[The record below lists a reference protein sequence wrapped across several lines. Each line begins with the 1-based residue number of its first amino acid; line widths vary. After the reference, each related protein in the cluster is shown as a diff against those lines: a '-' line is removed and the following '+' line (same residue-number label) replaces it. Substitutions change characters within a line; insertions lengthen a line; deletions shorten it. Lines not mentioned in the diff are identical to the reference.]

1 MFLDERTGVALQTRD
16 ERDNVIAQT
25 HDNIGS
31 AIETAS
37 GSAAL
42 ASYVI
47 LSPGTES
54 GINSA
59 QVKSKDLVQGERR
72 DRKFFFWHDRA
83 EVANAVGVHPVK
95 FFAIVMMLASSAF
108 AWPWSSDKKNAEDEA
123 RIKDSL
129 LQVEVRNLQREVET
143 LTRIRMQKADS
154 LEKLDAKHWS
164 NRYAESQLTE
174 EHQNVTRELDGRYSK
189 LSTDLGRVTEEV
201 MASKNVTEE
210 AEEKAKGEEISFD
223 ALNTQIKLSIEK
235 TLGDVAGDYPLG
247 MNKRLL
253 RLRQASAEAEKKVP
267 NTIAAVQGYMAD
279 LLARHELTYTQFYGA
294 ELSQVGSRPDVNVN
308 RLRLGTVFLGEV
320 AGDNGDV
327 QALLRSGALQG
338 KVFEWNANLP
348 TEIAANIKAAVNQ
361 VGSMPGA
368 AASASQSATVA
379 IPLDVLQNKAI
390 KNSITD
396 TKELTWTEE
405 FQAFFKKGGFVM
417 YPLMLV
423 AIIALLLFLERFIV
437 LTYRGHLGRRFTK
450 KMNALVA
457 EKKYEDAANLCLDKK
472 TSLAMVLF
480 AVLNKVNDTRENAER
495 SLQEAL
501 LREQPKLERRMG
513 LLAAMGTIAPLLGL
527 LGTVTGIITLFTVI
541 TEVGTNDARV
551 LAGGISEALV
561 TTEMGLVIAIPV
573 MILHGLLSEKIE
585 KITSELYVQSTSLM
599 NKVFGKES

>member
-1 MFLDERTGVALQTRD
+1 MILDERTGAALQTRD
-16 ERDNVIAQT
+16 ERNNVIARSEVTKQSM
-25 HDNIGS
+25 HR
-31 AIETAS
+31 
-37 GSAAL
+37 
-42 ASYVI
+42 I
-47 LSPGTES
+47 LF
-54 GINSA
+54 
-59 QVKSKDLVQGERR
+59 VLVL
-72 DRKFFFWHDRA
+72 FFT
-83 EVANAVGVHPVK
+83 
-95 FFAIVMMLASSAF
+95 SSAF
-108 AWPWSSDKKNAEDEA
+108 AWPWSSDKKSAEDEA

-174 EHQNVTRELDGRYSK
+174 EHQNKTRELDGRYSK

-201 MASKNVTEE
+201 MANKNVTEE
-210 AEEKAKGEEISFD
+210 AEEKSKSEEIAFD
-223 ALNTQIKLSIEK
+223 ALNTQVKLSIEK
-235 TLGDVAGDYPLG
+235 TLGDVAGDYPVG

-253 RLRQASAEAEKKVP
+253 NLKRASAEAEKKVP

-279 LLARHELTYTQFYGA
+279 LLARHEVTYTQSYGA
-294 ELSQVGSRPDVNVN
+294 ELSQVGTRPDVNVN

-320 AGDNGDV
+320 ANDNGDV

-348 TEIAANIKAAVNQ
+348 TEMAANIKAAVNQ
-361 VGSMPGA
+361 AGA
-368 AASASQSATVA
+368 VSGNATDAPSAIIA

-396 TKELTWTEE
+396 AKELTWTEE
-405 FQAFFKKGGFVM
+405 FKSFFKKGGIVM

-423 AIIALLLFLERFIV
+423 AIIALLLFLERFIM
-437 LTYRGHLGRRFTK
+437 LSYRGHLGRRFTK
-450 KMNALVA
+450 KMDALVA
-457 EKKYEDAANLCLDKK
+457 EKKYEEAANLCLKK
-472 TSLAMVLF
+472 ETSLAMVLF

-599 NKVFGKES
+599 NKVFGKESK

>member
-1 MFLDERTGVALQTRD
+1 MILDERTGAALQTRD
-16 ERDNVIAQT
+16 ERNNVIARSEVTKQSM
-25 HDNIGS
+25 HR
-31 AIETAS
+31 
-37 GSAAL
+37 
-42 ASYVI
+42 I
-47 LSPGTES
+47 LF
-54 GINSA
+54 
-59 QVKSKDLVQGERR
+59 VLVL
-72 DRKFFFWHDRA
+72 FFT
-83 EVANAVGVHPVK
+83 
-95 FFAIVMMLASSAF
+95 SSAF
-108 AWPWSSDKKNAEDEA
+108 AWPWSSDKKSAEDEA

-129 LQVEVRNLQREVET
+129 LQIEVRNLQREVET

-154 LEKLDAKHWS
+154 LEKLDAEHWS

-174 EHQNVTRELDGRYSK
+174 EHQNKTRELDGRYSK

-201 MASKNVTEE
+201 MANKNFTEE
-210 AEEKAKGEEISFD
+210 AEEKSKSEEIAFD
-223 ALNTQIKLSIEK
+223 ALNTQVKLSIEK
-235 TLGDVAGDYPLG
+235 TLGDVAGDYPVG

-253 RLRQASAEAEKKVP
+253 NLKRASAEAEKNVP

-279 LLARHELTYTQFYGA
+279 LLARHEVTYTQSYGA
-294 ELSQVGSRPDVNVN
+294 ELSQVGTRPDVNVN

-320 AGDNGDV
+320 ANDNGDV

-348 TEIAANIKAAVNQ
+348 TEMAANIKSAVNQ
-361 VGSMPGA
+361 AGSV
-368 AASASQSATVA
+368 ASAATDAQATIA

-396 TKELTWTEE
+396 AKELTWIEE
-405 FQAFFKKGGFVM
+405 FKSFFKKGGIVM

-423 AIIALLLFLERFIV
+423 AIIALLLFLERFV
-437 LTYRGHLGRRFTK
+437 MLSYRGHLGRRFTK
-450 KMNALVA
+450 KMDALVA
-457 EKKYEDAANLCLDKK
+457 EKKYEEAANLCLKK
-472 TSLAMVLF
+472 ETSLAMVLF

-599 NKVFGKES
+599 NKVFGKESK

>member
-1 MFLDERTGVALQTRD
+1 MILDERTGMALQTRD
-16 ERDNVIAQT
+16 E
-25 HDNIGS
+25 
-31 AIETAS
+31 S
-37 GSAAL
+37 GST
-42 ASYVI
+42 S
-47 LSPGTES
+47 SPTECHS
-54 GINSA
+54 ERNE
-59 QVKSKDLVQGERR
+59 VKSK
-72 DRKFFFWHDRA
+72 
-83 EVANAVGVHPVK
+83 NPVK
-95 FFAIVMMLASSAF
+95 FFAIVLMLASSAF
-108 AWPWSSDKKNAEDEA
+108 AWPWSSDKKSAEDEA

-201 MASKNVTEE
+201 MANKNVTEE
-210 AEEKAKGEEISFD
+210 AEEKSKSEEIAFD
-223 ALNTQIKLSIEK
+223 ALNTQVKLSIEK
-235 TLGDVAGDYPLG
+235 TLGDVAGDYPVG

-253 RLRQASAEAEKKVP
+253 NLKRASAEAEKKVP

-279 LLARHELTYTQFYGA
+279 LLARHEVTYTQSYGA
-294 ELSQVGSRPDVNVN
+294 ELSQVGTRPDVNVN

-320 AGDNGDV
+320 ANDNGDV

-348 TEIAANIKAAVNQ
+348 TEMAANIKAAVNQ
-361 VGSMPGA
+361 AGSV
-368 AASASQSATVA
+368 ASAATDAQATIA

-396 TKELTWTEE
+396 AKELTWTEE
-405 FQAFFKKGGFVM
+405 FKSFFKKGGIVM
-417 YPLMLV
+417 YPLSLV
-423 AIIALLLFLERFIV
+423 AIIALLLFLERFIM
-437 LTYRGHLGRRFTK
+437 LSYRGHLGRRFTK
-450 KMNALVA
+450 KMDALVA
-457 EKKYEDAANLCLDKK
+457 EKKYEEAANLCLKK
-472 TSLAMVLF
+472 ETSLAMVLF

-599 NKVFGKES
+599 NKVFGKESK

>member
-1 MFLDERTGVALQTRD
+1 MILDERTGMVLQTRD
-16 ERDNVIAQT
+16 ERN
-25 HDNIGS
+25 G
-31 AIETAS
+31 
-37 GSAAL
+37 
-42 ASYVI
+42 VI
-47 LSPGTES
+47 LSGAR
-54 GINSA
+54 SA
-59 QVKSKDLVQGERR
+59 KSKDL
-72 DRKFFFWHDRA
+72 
-83 EVANAVGVHPVK
+83 VK
-95 FFAIVMMLASSAF
+95 FFAIVLMLASSAF
-108 AWPWSSDKKNAEDEA
+108 AWPWSSDKKSAEDEA

-164 NRYAESQLTE
+164 NRYTESQLTE
-174 EHQNVTRELDGRYSK
+174 EHQNKTRELDGRYSK

-201 MASKNVTEE
+201 MANKNVTEE
-210 AEEKAKGEEISFD
+210 AEEKSKSEEIAFD
-223 ALNTQIKLSIEK
+223 ALNTQVKLSIEK
-235 TLGDVAGDYPLG
+235 TLGDVAGDYPVG

-253 RLRQASAEAEKKVP
+253 NLKRASAEAEKNVP

-279 LLARHELTYTQFYGA
+279 LLARHEVTYTQSYGA
-294 ELSQVGSRPDVNVN
+294 ELSQVGTRPDVNVN

-320 AGDNGDV
+320 AKDNGDV

-348 TEIAANIKAAVNQ
+348 TEMAANIKSAVNQ
-361 VGSMPGA
+361 AGSVA
-368 AASASQSATVA
+368 SAASGAPSATIA

-396 TKELTWTEE
+396 AKELTWTEE
-405 FQAFFKKGGFVM
+405 FKSFFKKGGIVM

-423 AIIALLLFLERFIV
+423 AIIALLLFLERFIM
-437 LTYRGHLGRRFTK
+437 LSYRGHLSRRFTK
-450 KMNALVA
+450 KMDALVA
-457 EKKYEDAANLCLDKK
+457 EKKYEEAANLCLKK
-472 TSLAMVLF
+472 ETSLAMVLF

-599 NKVFGKES
+599 NKVFGKEKVD

>member
-1 MFLDERTGVALQTRD
+1 MNNEKLKMKKPVNFLFF
-16 ERDNVIAQT
+16 I
-25 HDNIGS
+25 
-31 AIETAS
+31 
-37 GSAAL
+37 
-42 ASYVI
+42 I
-47 LSPGTES
+47 L
-54 GINSA
+54 
-59 QVKSKDLVQGERR
+59 L
-72 DRKFFFWHDRA
+72 
-83 EVANAVGVHPVK
+83 
-95 FFAIVMMLASSAF
+95 LASSAF
-108 AWPWSSDKKNAEDEA
+108 AWPWSSNKEKSAEDQA

-164 NRYAESQLTE
+164 NRYAESQMTE

-210 AEEKAKGEEISFD
+210 AEEKAKSEEISFD
-223 ALNTQIKLSIEK
+223 ALNMQIKLSVEK
-235 TLGDVAGDYPLG
+235 TLGDVAGDYPVG

-253 RLRQASAEAEKKVP
+253 RLKQASVEADKKVP
-267 NTIAAVQGYMAD
+267 NTIAAVQGYMDD
-279 LLARHELTYTQFYGA
+279 LLKRHEVTYTQSYGA
-294 ELSQVGSRPDVNVN
+294 EVSQVGSRPDVNVN

-320 AGDNGDV
+320 ASDNGDV

-338 KVFEWNANLP
+338 KIFEWNANLP
-348 TEIAANIKAAVNQ
+348 AEISQNVKQAVAQ
-361 VGSMPGA
+361 AGSVSGSPQGMSGA
-368 AASASQSATVA
+368 VVSV
-379 IPLDVLQNKAI
+379 PLDVLQNKAI
-390 KNSITD
+390 KNSIAD
-396 TKELTWTEE
+396 VKELTWTER
-405 FQAFFKKGGFVM
+405 FKAFFKKGGIVM
-417 YPLMLV
+417 YPLALV

-457 EKKYEDAANLCLDKK
+457 EKKYEDAANLCLKK
-472 TSLAMVLF
+472 ETSLSMVLF

-551 LAGGISEALV
+551 LAGGISEALI

-599 NKVFGKES
+599 NKVFGKEKVD

>member
-1 MFLDERTGVALQTRD
+1 MILDERTGAALQTRD
-16 ERDNVIAQT
+16 ERNNVIARSEVTKQSM
-25 HDNIGS
+25 HR
-31 AIETAS
+31 
-37 GSAAL
+37 
-42 ASYVI
+42 I
-47 LSPGTES
+47 LF
-54 GINSA
+54 
-59 QVKSKDLVQGERR
+59 VLVL
-72 DRKFFFWHDRA
+72 FFT
-83 EVANAVGVHPVK
+83 
-95 FFAIVMMLASSAF
+95 SSAF
-108 AWPWSSDKKNAEDEA
+108 AWPWSSDKKSAEDEA

-129 LQVEVRNLQREVET
+129 LQVEVRDLQREIET

-174 EHQNVTRELDGRYSK
+174 EHQNKTRELDGRYSK
-189 LSTDLGRVTEEV
+189 LSTDLGRITEEV
-201 MASKNVTEE
+201 MANKNVTEE
-210 AEEKAKGEEISFD
+210 AEEKSKSEEIAFD
-223 ALNTQIKLSIEK
+223 ALNTQVKLSIEK
-235 TLGDVAGDYPLG
+235 TLGDVASDYPVG

-253 RLRQASAEAEKKVP
+253 NLKRASAEAEKKVP

-279 LLARHELTYTQFYGA
+279 LLARHEVTYTQSYGA
-294 ELSQVGSRPDVNVN
+294 ELSQVGTRPDVNVN

-320 AGDNGDV
+320 ANDNGDV

-338 KVFEWNANLP
+338 KVFEWNAYLP
-348 TEIAANIKAAVNQ
+348 TEMAANIKAAVNQ
-361 VGSMPGA
+361 AGSV
-368 AASASQSATVA
+368 ASAATDAQATIA

-396 TKELTWTEE
+396 AKELTWTEE
-405 FQAFFKKGGFVM
+405 FKSFFKKGGIVM

-423 AIIALLLFLERFIV
+423 AIIALLLFLERFV
-437 LTYRGHLGRRFTK
+437 MLSYRGHLGRRFTK
-450 KMNALVA
+450 KMDALVA
-457 EKKYEDAANLCLDKK
+457 EKKYEEAANLCLKK
-472 TSLAMVLF
+472 ETSLAMVLF

-599 NKVFGKES
+599 NKVFGKESK

>member
-1 MFLDERTGVALQTRD
+1 MILDGRTGMALQTRD
-16 ERDNVIAQT
+16 E
-25 HDNIGS
+25 
-31 AIETAS
+31 S
-37 GSAAL
+37 GST
-42 ASYVI
+42 S
-47 LSPGTES
+47 SPTECHS
-54 GINSA
+54 ERNE
-59 QVKSKDLVQGERR
+59 VKSKD
-72 DRKFFFWHDRA
+72 
-83 EVANAVGVHPVK
+83 PVK
-95 FFAIVMMLASSAF
+95 FFAIVLMLASSAF
-108 AWPWSSDKKNAEDEA
+108 AWPWSSDKKSAEDEA

-174 EHQNVTRELDGRYSK
+174 EHQNKTRELDGRYSK

-201 MASKNVTEE
+201 MANKNVTEE
-210 AEEKAKGEEISFD
+210 AEEKSKSEEIAFD
-223 ALNTQIKLSIEK
+223 ALNTQVKLSIEK
-235 TLGDVAGDYPLG
+235 TLGDVAGDYPVG

-253 RLRQASAEAEKKVP
+253 NLKRASAEAEKKVP

-279 LLARHELTYTQFYGA
+279 LLARHEVTYTQSYGA
-294 ELSQVGSRPDVNVN
+294 ELSQVGTRPDVNVN
-308 RLRLGTVFLGEV
+308 RLRMGTVFLGEV
-320 AGDNGDV
+320 ANDNGDV

-348 TEIAANIKAAVNQ
+348 TEMAANIKAAVNQ
-361 VGSMPGA
+361 AGTVTGGA
-368 AASASQSATVA
+368 TDALSATIA

-396 TKELTWTEE
+396 AKELTWTEE
-405 FQAFFKKGGFVM
+405 FKAFFKKGGIVM
-417 YPLMLV
+417 YPLSLV
-423 AIIALLLFLERFIV
+423 AIIAFLLFLERFIM
-437 LTYRGHLGRRFTK
+437 LSYRGHLGRRFTK
-450 KMNALVA
+450 KMDALVA
-457 EKKYEDAANLCLDKK
+457 EKKYEDAANLCLKK
-472 TSLAMVLF
+472 ETSLAMVLF

-599 NKVFGKES
+599 NKVFGKEKVD

>member
-1 MFLDERTGVALQTRD
+1 MILDERTGMALQTRD
-16 ERDNVIAQT
+16 E
-25 HDNIGS
+25 
-31 AIETAS
+31 S
-37 GSAAL
+37 GSTN
-42 ASYVI
+42 
-47 LSPGTES
+47 SPTECHS
-54 GINSA
+54 ERNE
-59 QVKSKDLVQGERR
+59 VKSKD
-72 DRKFFFWHDRA
+72 
-83 EVANAVGVHPVK
+83 PVK
-95 FFAIVMMLASSAF
+95 FLAVILLLATSAF
-108 AWPWSSDKKNAEDEA
+108 AWPWSSDKKSAEDEA
-123 RIKDSL
+123 CIKDSL

-174 EHQNVTRELDGRYSK
+174 EHQNKTRELDGRYSK

-201 MASKNVTEE
+201 MANKNVTEE
-210 AEEKAKGEEISFD
+210 AEEKSKSEEIAFD
-223 ALNTQIKLSIEK
+223 ALNTQVKLSIEK
-235 TLGDVAGDYPLG
+235 TLGDVAGDYPVG

-253 RLRQASAEAEKKVP
+253 NLKRASAEAEKKVP

-279 LLARHELTYTQFYGA
+279 LLARHEVTYTQSYGA
-294 ELSQVGSRPDVNVN
+294 ELSQVGTRTDVNVN
-308 RLRLGTVFLGEV
+308 RLRMGTVFLGEV
-320 AGDNGDV
+320 ANDNGDV

-348 TEIAANIKAAVNQ
+348 TEMAANIKAAVNQ
-361 VGSMPGA
+361 AGTVTGGA
-368 AASASQSATVA
+368 TDALSATIA

-396 TKELTWTEE
+396 AKELTWTEE
-405 FQAFFKKGGFVM
+405 FKAFFKKGGIVM
-417 YPLMLV
+417 YPLSLV
-423 AIIALLLFLERFIV
+423 AIIAFLLFLERFIM
-437 LTYRGHLGRRFTK
+437 LSYRGHLGRRFTK
-450 KMNALVA
+450 KMDALVA
-457 EKKYEDAANLCLDKK
+457 EKKYEDAANLCLKK
-472 TSLAMVLF
+472 ETSLAMVLF

-599 NKVFGKES
+599 NKVFGKEKVD

>member
-1 MFLDERTGVALQTRD
+1 MILDERTGMALQTKD
-16 ERDNVIAQT
+16 ERN
-25 HDNIGS
+25 G
-31 AIETAS
+31 
-37 GSAAL
+37 
-42 ASYVI
+42 VI
-47 LSPGTES
+47 LSGAR
-54 GINSA
+54 SA
-59 QVKSKDLVQGERR
+59 KSKD
-72 DRKFFFWHDRA
+72 
-83 EVANAVGVHPVK
+83 PVK
-95 FFAIVMMLASSAF
+95 FLAVILLLASSAF
-108 AWPWSSDKKNAEDEA
+108 AWPWSSDKKSAEDEA

-174 EHQNVTRELDGRYSK
+174 EHQNKTRELDGRYSK

-201 MASKNVTEE
+201 MANKNVTEE
-210 AEEKAKGEEISFD
+210 AEEKSKSEEIAFD
-223 ALNTQIKLSIEK
+223 ALNTQVKLSIEK
-235 TLGDVAGDYPLG
+235 TLGDVAGDYPVG

-253 RLRQASAEAEKKVP
+253 NLKRASAEAEKNVP

-279 LLARHELTYTQFYGA
+279 LLARHEVTYTQSYGA
-294 ELSQVGSRPDVNVN
+294 ELSQVGTRPDVNVN

-320 AGDNGDV
+320 AKDNGDV

-348 TEIAANIKAAVNQ
+348 TEMAANIKSAVNQ
-361 VGSMPGA
+361 AGSVA
-368 AASASQSATVA
+368 SAASGAPSATIA

-396 TKELTWTEE
+396 AKELTWTEE
-405 FQAFFKKGGFVM
+405 FKLFFKKGGIVM

-423 AIIALLLFLERFIV
+423 AIIALLLFLERFIM
-437 LTYRGHLGRRFTK
+437 LSYRGHLSRRFTK
-450 KMNALVA
+450 KMDVLVA
-457 EKKYEDAANLCLDKK
+457 EKKYEEAANLCLKK
-472 TSLAMVLF
+472 ETSLAMVLF

-599 NKVFGKES
+599 NKVFGKEKVD

>member
-1 MFLDERTGVALQTRD
+1 MILDERTGMALQTRD
-16 ERDNVIAQT
+16 E
-25 HDNIGS
+25 
-31 AIETAS
+31 S
-37 GSAAL
+37 GST
-42 ASYVI
+42 S
-47 LSPGTES
+47 SPTECHS
-54 GINSA
+54 ERNE
-59 QVKSKDLVQGERR
+59 VKSKD
-72 DRKFFFWHDRA
+72 
-83 EVANAVGVHPVK
+83 PVK
-95 FFAIVMMLASSAF
+95 FLAVILLLASSAF
-108 AWPWSSDKKNAEDEA
+108 AWPWSNDKKSAEDEA

-174 EHQNVTRELDGRYSK
+174 EHQNKTRELDGRYSK

-201 MASKNVTEE
+201 MANKNVTEE
-210 AEEKAKGEEISFD
+210 AEEKSKSEEIAFD
-223 ALNTQIKLSIEK
+223 ALNTQVKLSIEK
-235 TLGDVAGDYPLG
+235 TLGDVAGDYPVG

-253 RLRQASAEAEKKVP
+253 NLKRASAEAEKKVP

-279 LLARHELTYTQFYGA
+279 LLARHEVTYTQSYGA
-294 ELSQVGSRPDVNVN
+294 ELSQVGTRPDVNVN
-308 RLRLGTVFLGEV
+308 RLRMGTVFLGEV
-320 AGDNGDV
+320 ANDNGDV

-348 TEIAANIKAAVNQ
+348 TEMAANIKSAVNQ
-361 VGSMPGA
+361 AGSVA
-368 AASASQSATVA
+368 SAASGAQSATIA

-396 TKELTWTEE
+396 AKELTWTEE
-405 FQAFFKKGGFVM
+405 FKAFFKKGGIVM
-417 YPLMLV
+417 YPLSLV
-423 AIIALLLFLERFIV
+423 AIIAFLLFLERFIM
-437 LTYRGHLGRRFTK
+437 LSYRGHLGRRFTK
-450 KMNALVA
+450 KMDALVA
-457 EKKYEDAANLCLDKK
+457 EKKYEEAANLCLKK
-472 TSLAMVLF
+472 ETSLAMVLF

-599 NKVFGKES
+599 NKVFGKEKVD

>member
-1 MFLDERTGVALQTRD
+1 MILDERTGAALQTKD
-16 ERDNVIAQT
+16 ERNNVIARSEVTKQSM
-25 HDNIGS
+25 HR
-31 AIETAS
+31 
-37 GSAAL
+37 
-42 ASYVI
+42 I
-47 LSPGTES
+47 LF
-54 GINSA
+54 
-59 QVKSKDLVQGERR
+59 VLVL
-72 DRKFFFWHDRA
+72 FFT
-83 EVANAVGVHPVK
+83 
-95 FFAIVMMLASSAF
+95 SSAF

-174 EHQNVTRELDGRYSK
+174 EHQNKTRELDGRYSK

-201 MASKNVTEE
+201 MANKNVTEE
-210 AEEKAKGEEISFD
+210 AEEKSKSEEIAFD
-223 ALNTQIKLSIEK
+223 ALNTQVKLSIEK
-235 TLGDVAGDYPLG
+235 TLGDVAGDYPVG

-253 RLRQASAEAEKKVP
+253 NLKRASAEAEKKVP

-279 LLARHELTYTQFYGA
+279 LLARHEVTYTQSYGA
-294 ELSQVGSRPDVNVN
+294 ELSQVGTRPDVNVN

-320 AGDNGDV
+320 ANDNGDV

-348 TEIAANIKAAVNQ
+348 TEMAANIKAAVNQ
-361 VGSMPGA
+361 AGSLTGVA
-368 AASASQSATVA
+368 TDAQSATIA

-405 FQAFFKKGGFVM
+405 FKSFFKKGGIVM
-417 YPLMLV
+417 YPLSLV
-423 AIIALLLFLERFIV
+423 AIIAFLLFLERFIM
-437 LTYRGHLGRRFTK
+437 LSYRGHLGRRFTK
-450 KMNALVA
+450 KMDALVA
-457 EKKYEDAANLCLDKK
+457 EKKYEEAANLCLKK
-472 TSLAMVLF
+472 ETSLAMVLF

-599 NKVFGKES
+599 NKVFGKEKVD